1 MGVGKDQT
9 GSKGR
14 AEWLPSGGVGLPRML
29 AAMELATQSI
39 CLEMY
44 IFQPDGPG
52 EEFRQTLVSAA
63 ERGVKVRVLLDA
75 LGSSRVGE
83 EYWRTLI
90 RAGGEVRWFHRM
102 RSFTAMVRDHR
113 KILVCDG
120 RTAFVIGFNVGSVYE
135 GDGVELGWRDAGV
148 LLEGASARRLE
159 QLFDEQF
166 YLANRRQ
173 SAAVLVLRRDEHAI
187 SEEEDQI
194 RILPVCPGRGPSCLT
209 QSLGEDLARTS
220 RDRGAV
226 TLVSPYLVP
235 TAPLRRMFRRAA
247 RAGARLQLVVPQ
259 QNDVRISQLA
269 SRKLYAGFL
278 RAGIEIREYEPQ
290 ILHAKI
296 FLFPHA
302 VYVGSSNLDP
312 RSLHLNFELMI
323 RLTGP
328 EVLEQARAD
337 VADLVAR
344 SRVVDRMSWSRSR
357 SWWMRLREQWAFWV
371 LYRIDPWLTGRAAGR

>member
-9 GSKGR
+9 GSSAR

-44 IFQPDGPG
+44 IFQPEGPG
-52 EEFRQTLVSAA
+52 EQFRHTLVAAA

-83 EYWRTLI
+83 EYWRTLV
-90 RAGGEVRWFHRM
+90 RAGGEVRYFHRM
-102 RSFTAMVRDHR
+102 RSWTAMVRNHR
-113 KILVCDG
+113 KVLVCDG
-120 RTAFVIGFNVGSVYE
+120 RTAFVIGFNVGRVYE
-135 GDGVELGWRDAGV
+135 GDGVESGWRDAGV
-148 LLEGASARRLE
+148 LLEGGSARRLE

-166 YLANRRQ
+166 YLANHRQ
-173 SAAVLVLRRDEHAI
+173 SAAVLMLRRDEQSI
-187 SEEEDQI
+187 SVEDET

-209 QSLGEDLARTS
+209 QSLGEDLVLAS
-220 RDRGAV
+220 QERGTV

-247 RAGARLQLVVPQ
+247 RAGARLRLVVPQ

-269 SRKLYAGFL
+269 SRRLYAGFL
-278 RAGIEIREYEPQ
+278 RAGIEILEYEPQ

-296 FLFPHA
+296 FLFPKA

-323 RLTGP
+323 RLTASDL
-328 EVLEQARAD
+328 LEQARSD
-337 VADLVAR
+337 VADLVR
-344 SRVVDRMSWSRSR
+344 HSRLVDRKSWARSR
-357 SWWMRLREQWAFWV
+357 SWWTRLREEWAFWV
-371 LYRIDPWLTGRAAGR
+371 LYRIDPWLTARAAGK